1 MTRFKFK
8 FFCGSI
14 LLFVMALHAS
24 ASGQGIVSIT
34 TEPAGPGSDLINLT
48 SVTIDRPSGPQ
59 TISVDDLIGFDI
71 LGYDN
76 AIETIPFEGAIL
88 GTPDLPAG
96 PSISNRAAL
105 LDEDTAINTGIN
117 NPSEDEGLLLSFDAP
132 IVNGA
137 GADLVI
143 FEYGAPEGAPIPS
156 DPSGQTL
163 APAGDPFALA
173 GVLFGVDGSPVDDER
188 VATFDSSDYS
198 LVLDGGFAS
207 NIFFFNPA
215 AGTDFSDLATLENGG
230 LDIITPPGATPP
242 TSFSL
247 SLFGAAVDLSDLGFG
262 LGEEVDTLRLLGVG
276 PTFAIDPSF
285 IGGLQPESVPEPNSM
300 VLVAATSIIALLRRR
315 R

>member
-8 FFCGSI
+8 IFGGSI
-14 LLFVMALHAS
+14 LLFIFALHSS
-24 ASGQGIVSIT
+24 AFGQGIISIT
-34 TEPAGPGSDLINLT
+34 TESAGPASDLINLT

-117 NPSEDEGLLLSFDAP
+117 NPSEDEGLLLSFDSP
-132 IVNGA
+132 IVNGP

-156 DPSGQTL
+156 DPSGETL

-173 GVLFGVDGSPVDDER
+173 GVLFGVEGSPVDDER

-198 LVLDGGFAS
+198 LVLDDGFAS
-207 NIFFFNPA
+207 NIFFFNPE

-230 LDIITPPGATPP
+230 LDIITPPGLTPP

-247 SLFGAAVDLSDLGFG
+247 SLFGVAVDLSELGFG

-285 IGGLQPESVPEPNSM
+285 IAGLQPVPEPNTM
-300 VLVAATSIIALLRRR
+300 VLIAATSVIALLRRR